1 MIKKF
6 KELTLGKVVVQ
17 ERTYAGLVEFE
28 VVKASPELVTVKSTS
43 IHGYSSELTP
53 ETLNKYNQNENYWFE
68 SVEEA
73 SAYKQNEDTK
83 RLNTIVAKYTADKDL
98 FIAEMINLAFRSE
111 RDPEYGDYVHSDAI
125 KKAASV
131 LFPDLNLD

>member
-17 ERTYAGLVEFE
+17 ERTYAGFVEFE
-28 VVKASPELVTVKSTS
+28 VVEVTPECVLLKSIS

-53 ETLNKYNQNENYWFE
+53 ETLNQYNQTEDYWFE

-73 SAYKQNEDTK
+73 RTHKNNVDNK
-83 RLNTIVAKYTADKDL
+83 RVNKLVTEYTTDKEA
-98 FIAEMINLAFRSE
+98 FIAQMINLAYCSKT
-111 RDPEYGDYVHSDAI
+111 DPEYGDAVHAGAI
-125 KKAASV
+125 KRAAAV
-131 LFPDLNLD
+131 LFPDLKL

>member
-17 ERTYAGLVEFE
+17 ERMYAGFVEFE
-28 VVKASPELVTVKSTS
+28 VVEASPKLVSLKSTS

-53 ETLNKYNQNENYWFE
+53 ETLNQYNQTENYWFE

-73 SAYKQNEDTK
+73 CTHTNKIDTK
-83 RLNTIVAKYTADKDL
+83 RLNETVAEYTANKDA
-98 FIAEMINLAFRSE
+98 FIADMIRTAYHSNT
-111 RDPEYGDYVHSDAI
+111 DPEYGDYVQAEAI